1 MFDRSGL
8 GRSHGFGAAVETIR
22 DQAFL
27 LRVRVYLF
35 GKEKICGSWAK
46 RWLRCCACFNSSCT
60 QKYPCSNK
68 LSVRL

>member
-27 LRVRVYLF
+27 LRERVYLF
-35 GKEKICGSWAK
+35 GTEKICGA
-46 RWLRCCACFNSSCT
+46 
-60 QKYPCSNK
+60 
-68 LSVRL
+68 